1 MRTRKTR
8 IFSPQKRVSVLHR
21 EHFLAGTRPTSRRGH
36 RTEPRPRRDRGQHHR
51 LFFLALREHPSQSPR
66 GVLASERLG
75 EPIQHPPGCQ
85 GAPKAPAG
93 VGSPAAG
100 GSGGCLLG
108 SFSPHD
114 PALRPGS
121 GLNPP
126 HHFIPLSSFCHFSLW
141 LQPWRREVWGLNW
154 ATAAATLDPHPL
166 HQSRGRTCCSQGT
179 EPWQW
184 DSSPRGP
191 QWASAAFP
199 SSRNSLTC

>member
-100 GSGGCLLG
+100 GSGVCLLG

-141 LQPWRREVWGLNW
+141 LQPWRREVWGLNLGHSCGH
-154 ATAAATLDPHPL
+154 AGSSPTASVQGSNLLLPRDGAVAVGFLA
-166 HQSRGRTCCSQGT
+166 QGT
-179 EPWQW
+179 AVGLGRL
-184 DSSPRGP
+184 S
-191 QWASAAFP
+191 F
-199 SSRNSLTC
+199 LT